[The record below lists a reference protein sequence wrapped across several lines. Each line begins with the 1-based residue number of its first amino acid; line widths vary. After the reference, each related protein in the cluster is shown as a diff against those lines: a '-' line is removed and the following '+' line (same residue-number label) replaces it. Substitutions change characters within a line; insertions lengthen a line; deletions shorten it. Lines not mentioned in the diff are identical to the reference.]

1 MVAKK
6 DETVVAVKG
15 FDSKMQCR
23 GYQFEVGQTY
33 VHEGVVKA
41 CEGGFHSCEYPL
53 DVFGYYDPATSIYAT
68 VEATGKIDRR
78 GEDSK
83 IASASLRIKAVIQ
96 IPDMVAMAIKWI
108 TDKCDPVKAA
118 HSKGNLSASSATG
131 NQSASSATGD
141 RSASSATGYQSAS
154 SATGYQSASSATGD
168 RSASSATGDR
178 SASSA
183 TGKNAVAMNIGVA
196 GKAKAGKDGAIVL
209 CNHDAD
215 YNIRHIRASKVG
227 ENGIEADKY
236 YVLDDEG
243 NFKEAA

>member
-131 NQSASSATGD
+131 
-141 RSASSATGYQSAS
+141 
-154 SATGYQSASSATGD
+154 
-168 RSASSATGDR
+168 DR